1 MVADMTTSLRKTS
14 IVALVLLLGLVVWDG
29 GTPSVMA
36 AQAVDGEWRA
46 EFDHVSQPA
55 SEAMDLTIPQLEG
68 LLTRCE
74 SLKSGLTGLDESGRK
89 FYGKRLQMTCDLYR
103 FMLDSKRAAKEAAP
117 PP

>member
-1 MVADMTTSLRKTS
+1 MTTSSRMAT
-14 IVALVLLLGLVVWDG
+14 IVALFLLLGLAVGYDG
-29 GTPSVMA
+29 TSSVMA

-46 EFDHVSQPA
+46 EFDQVSQPA
-55 SEAMDLTIPQLEG
+55 SEAMDLTIPQLEE
-68 LLTRCE
+68 LLSRCAT
-74 SLKSGLTGLDESGRK
+74 LKSRLTGLDDSGRK